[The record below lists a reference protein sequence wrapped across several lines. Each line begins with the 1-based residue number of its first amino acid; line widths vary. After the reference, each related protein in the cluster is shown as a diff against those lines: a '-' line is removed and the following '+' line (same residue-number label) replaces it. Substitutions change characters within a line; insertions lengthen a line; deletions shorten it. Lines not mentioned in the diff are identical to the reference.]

1 MNGLESEAMGSSTV
15 QKPVDDLY
23 RELDDL
29 QQKNAEKKTEIRRL
43 RERSDQIVRERDSLN
58 SEVKRISETVRRLK
72 AERDSLN
79 AKVRELKQKRDELQA
94 TAAKKRETLTKL
106 LQQTRESS
114 EQLQGNMSELSRQIK
129 SLEWYIQTN
138 PLAAKTEREIVAKIG
153 ALEANLAKHRGLRNL
168 RDKLLQL
175 KIEVGAL
182 RRQAQAV
189 HQELTSRA
197 EESEKTHIAMQQ
209 QVRILAE
216 KKNEADAK
224 HALYLDQNNLR
235 HEAVV
240 ALKQNSARIDQIRA
254 QIGQVKVSSK
264 VDKAEKLKLK
274 YKEAA
279 NEKLRTG
286 RKLSLDEFRALMG
299 DTLSE
304 SDDE

>member
-1 MNGLESEAMGSSTV
+1 MSSDAV
-15 QKPVDDLY
+15 QTSVDVLY
-23 RELDDL
+23 RELEDL
-29 QQKNAEKKTEIRRL
+29 TGKNAEKKLEIRRL
-43 RERSDQIVRERDSLN
+43 RERIDQIVKERDNLN
-58 SEVKRISETVRRLK
+58 AEVKRVSDTVRKLK
-72 AERDSLN
+72 TERDSLN
-79 AKVRELKQKRDELQA
+79 AQVRALKQKRDELQS

-114 EQLQGNMSELSRQIK
+114 EELRGSMSELSRQIK

-138 PLAAKTEREIVAKIG
+138 PLAPKTERGIIAKIS
-153 ALEANLAKHRGLRNL
+153 ALEANLAKHKGLRDL

-175 KIEVGAL
+175 RIEVAAL
-182 RRQAQAV
+182 RRAAQAV
-189 HQELTSRA
+189 HQELTQKA
-197 EESEKTHIAMQQ
+197 EESEKTHTAMQE
-209 QVRILAE
+209 QVKILSE

-224 HALYLDQNNLR
+224 HALYLDENRLR
-235 HEAVV
+235 HDAITAVR
-240 ALKQNSARIDQIRA
+240 QNSERMDQIRS
-254 QIGQVKVSSK
+254 QIGEVKVSSR

-279 NEKLRTG
+279 NEKLKAG

>member
-1 MNGLESEAMGSSTV
+1 MESESMDSNTV
-15 QKPVDDLY
+15 QNPVDDLY

-29 QQKNAEKKTEIRRL
+29 KQKNVEKRTEIRRL
-43 RERSDQIVRERDSLN
+43 RERVEQIVNERDALN
-58 SEVKRISETVRRLK
+58 SEVKRVSDTVRKLK
-72 AERDSLN
+72 TERDSLN
-79 AKVRELKQKRDELQA
+79 AKVRELKQKRDEFQA
-94 TAAKKRETLTKL
+94 AAAKKREALAKL
-106 LQQTRESS
+106 LQQAQESS
-114 EQLQGNMSELSRQIK
+114 EELHGNMSELSREVK

-138 PLAAKTEREIVAKIG
+138 PLAPKTEREIVAKIS
-153 ALEANLAKHRGLRNL
+153 ALEANLAKHRGLRKL

-175 KIEVGAL
+175 KIEVPGL

-189 HQELTSRA
+189 HQELTQKA
-197 EESEKTHIAMQQ
+197 EESEKTHTAMQE

-235 HEAVV
+235 HETIT
-240 ALKQNSARIDQIRA
+240 ALRRNMARIDEIHS
-254 QIGQVKVSSK
+254 QIGEVKVSSK

-299 DTLSE
+299 DTLSG